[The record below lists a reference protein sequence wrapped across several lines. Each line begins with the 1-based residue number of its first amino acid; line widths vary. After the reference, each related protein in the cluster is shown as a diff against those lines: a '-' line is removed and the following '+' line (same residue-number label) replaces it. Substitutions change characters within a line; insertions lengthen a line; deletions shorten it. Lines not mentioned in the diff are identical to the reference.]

1 MKEEYRT
8 LSVKLTSGEITDFK
22 VLCDKEGKNFN
33 SKIREL
39 INESTKNIQSFI
51 SGKNKLEYNKLNNTF
66 IWKIL
71 NDDETE
77 TTILDNLQID
87 FINNLQSELNQ
98 AINERNDWVKQSNK
112 DSIIIPKKMI
122 RGKTNE

>member
-8 LSVKLTSGEITDFK
+8 LSVKLTSGEITDFQR
-22 VLCDKEGKNFN
+22 VCELENKNFN

-51 SGKNKLEYNKLNNTF
+51 SGKNKIKYNKLNNTF
-66 IWKIL
+66 SWIIL
-71 NDDETE
+71 NDDNTE

-87 FINNLQSELNQ
+87 FINNLQSEINQ

-112 DSIIIPKKMI
+112 DSIIIPKKI
-122 RGKTNE
+122 IGGKK